1 MNSSEENAMESDF
14 VPSAMIVK
22 AAKKWWVFA
31 ALMILGGL
39 AGMLVTRLHKP
50 VYQSQAVITTAVNY
64 AYSGRLEDYE
74 LDHIILTVG
83 DIINSTAVREQTL
96 ALAKTVWPG
105 FTAADMEKN
114 LTAVRKGN
122 DWILSSRASD
132 PSAAQSL
139 ANWWSDAAMLALQKM
154 SQNALTD
161 FHTQAAMLSVE
172 SCFSE
177 SVLVETAVSGCT
189 PADISQ
195 LKSFL
200 SSDDTS
206 AAALRNSILLS
217 NLSFEVTT
225 QPEHPSAPVLYR
237 QNLNVAAGAL
247 IGLLIGLAWFFR
259 RGN

>member
-1 MNSSEENAMESDF
+1 MESDF
-14 VPSAMIVK
+14 VPSALMVK

-83 DIINSTAVREQTL
+83 DIIESTAVREQTL
-96 ALAKTVWPG
+96 ELALVGLPG
-105 FTAADMEKN
+105 ITAADLEKN

-132 PSAAQSL
+132 PAAAQSL
-139 ANWWSDAAMLALQKM
+139 ANWWADAAMLALQKM

-172 SCFSE
+172 NCFSE
-177 SVLVETAVSGCT
+177 SILVETAVSGCT
-189 PADISQ
+189 PADITQ
-195 LKSFL
+195 LKAFL
-200 SSDDTS
+200 SSADTS

-225 QPEHPSAPVLYR
+225 QPELPSAPVLYR
-237 QNLNVAAGAL
+237 QSLNVAAGAL

-259 RGN
+259 QGN